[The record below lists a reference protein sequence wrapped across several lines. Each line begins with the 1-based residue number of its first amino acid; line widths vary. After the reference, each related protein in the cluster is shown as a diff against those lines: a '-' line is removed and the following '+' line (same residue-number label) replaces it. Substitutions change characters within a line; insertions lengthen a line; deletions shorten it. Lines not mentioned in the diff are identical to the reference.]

1 MPWNCVVMGLQVRV
15 HTHTHTHTHT
25 HSLFPAEKKIVIK
38 VLKQPKAVAKTHIV
52 FVPTKLKF

>member
-15 HTHTHTHTHT
+15 RAHTHTHTHTLII
-25 HSLFPAEKKIVIK
+25 SFRKKNSNQGPET
-38 VLKQPKAVAKTHIV
+38 QPKAVAKTHIV